1 MEIRPAIT
9 KLNEEYI
16 AITLLFAHHEIDALH
31 VIKTMLYGFPSP
43 MHGDLWSCFWRRWP
57 QVMDGSR
64 EFIELSV

>member
-43 MHGDLWSCFWRRWP
+43 MHGDLWSCF
-57 QVMDGSR
+57 
-64 EFIELSV
+64 